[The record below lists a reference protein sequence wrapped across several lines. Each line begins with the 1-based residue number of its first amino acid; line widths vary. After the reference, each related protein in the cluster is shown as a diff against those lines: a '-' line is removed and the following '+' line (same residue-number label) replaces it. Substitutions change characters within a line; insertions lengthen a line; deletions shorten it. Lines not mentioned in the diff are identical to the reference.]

1 MARKKIEVKF
11 KATDYLYKVG
21 WSEDDDAYVARV
33 VEFPSLG
40 AHGDT
45 LEKALAEIQKVVR
58 IVLKDLAESG
68 EEIPEPF
75 GKRKFSGKL
84 SVRMPEEIHRDLAIL
99 CAELNETIESVDF
112 LCSLPEKQPTQT
124 NIPFSFL
131 ISHFS
136 FMRVW

>member
-1 MARKKIEVKF
+1 MPLQTEKCWLKFGVDEMARKKIEIKF

-21 WSEDDDAYVARV
+21 CSEDDDSYVARV

-75 GKRKFSGKL
+75 GKSKFSGKL
-84 SVRMPEEIHRDLAIL
+84 SVRMPEEIHRDLAIQS
-99 CAELNETIESVDF
+99 AQQGI
-112 LCSLPEKQPTQT
+112 SLSHLITQKLVQ
-124 NIPFSFL
+124 SA
-131 ISHFS
+131 
-136 FMRVW
+136 